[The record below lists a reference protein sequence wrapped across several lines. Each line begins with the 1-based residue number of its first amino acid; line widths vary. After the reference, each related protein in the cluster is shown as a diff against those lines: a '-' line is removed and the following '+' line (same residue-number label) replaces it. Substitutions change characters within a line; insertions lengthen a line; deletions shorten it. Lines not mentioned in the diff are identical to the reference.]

1 VGARAERARALGRA
15 GALPGP
21 AAFAAPAGF
30 DGKQLVPQLLVPP
43 GVMAPPPQGAVR
55 LTTAQAAELEMARR
69 RAQKAAE
76 GKRANATAMR
86 RAKRRAGQ
94 LSLRAE
100 AAGPERPAA
109 RAPRD
114 EDEDDQGDGEDDLE
128 AKLANTKDE
137 KEANRLKRCAAA
149 RRACARTRLGP
160 CGGRSGVEKGVG
172 SRAGHLVEAAGWV
185 VCRATRS
192 GLRDWVM
199 RLRAVQGTGRSAL
212 LAGWQTRLAAACAK
226 FGAHARTKH
235 LQRRAQVAAEPRVRS
250 AGARAEEVVC
260 QQP

>member
-1 VGARAERARALGRA
+1 MAPGIVPPSAL
-15 GALPGP
+15 
-21 AAFAAPAGF
+21 

-43 GVMAPPPQGAVR
+43 GMMPPPQGTAR
-55 LTTAQAAELEMARR
+55 LTAAQAAELEMARR

-100 AAGPERPAA
+100 AAVPERPAE

-137 KEANRLKRCAAA
+137 KEAKRLKRCAAA

-160 CGGRSGVEKGVG
+160 CGGRSGVEKGVC
-172 SRAGHLVEAAGWV
+172 SRAGHFVEAASWV
-185 VCRATRS
+185 VF
-192 GLRDWVM
+192 
-199 RLRAVQGTGRSAL
+199 
-212 LAGWQTRLAAACAK
+212 LAR
-226 FGAHARTKH
+226 
-235 LQRRAQVAAEPRVRS
+235 
-250 AGARAEEVVC
+250 EVG
-260 QQP
+260 